1 MDDQNG
7 GKWDNGFIMVVDL
20 GFDWGEQIGIIIF
33 HGRRMGSNPL
43 WAPAGNQP
51 AMAREPSYGMAQSLP
66 PVEPA
71 EEIERL
77 RIDFVWDIWDQ
88 FLTPQRWQL
97 GHTFCWGR
105 RKQALCCRAS
115 TFGVLLTVVAAVE
128 TILRRASS
136 AM

>member
-7 GKWDNGFIMVVDL
+7 GKWDNTGFIMVVDL

-33 HGRRMGSNPL
+33 HARRMGSNPL

-97 GHTFCWGR
+97 GCSQLSKR
-105 RKQALCCRAS
+105 
-115 TFGVLLTVVAAVE
+115 E
-128 TILRRASS
+128 ILRISEMFGIFSS
-136 AM
+136 KNPDVWR